1 MPFGTHS
8 REGGDP
14 AAHGRRGELTWAFN
28 GLVCPMGCWGQYEV
42 GPDGRLC
49 LMLYL
54 TGEYPLRP
62 VPWCIHPLQAFQGIG
77 PIDILLGCGWL
88 SSLECITV
96 LQPGELHTLWIE
108 SLHVASNCYQVR
120 GHWSLRYCHCRG
132 NWHSQRKQ
140 TIILGSLQWEP
151 ESSLRMRSSSQ
162 GLSKR
167 RVYIWVNRCMHKE
180 MHDEWIRVCMHEGMH
195 AWIDEWMDTWMD
207 AWKNEW
213 EKWKPS

>member
-8 REGGDP
+8 IEGGDP
-14 AAHGRRGELTWAFN
+14 AAHRRRSELTWAFN
-28 GLVCPMGCWGQYEV
+28 GLVCPLGCWGQYEV

-62 VPWCIHPLQAFQGIG
+62 VPWCIHPLQAFQGVG
-77 PIDILLGCGWL
+77 PINIFLGCGWL
-88 SSLECITV
+88 SSLECIAV

-120 GHWSLRYCHCRG
+120 GHWSLRHCHCRG
-132 NWHSQRKQ
+132 DWHSQRKQ
-140 TIILGSLQWEP
+140 TITPGSLQWEP
-151 ESSLRMRSSSQ
+151 ESSLRMGSSSQ

-167 RVYIWVNRCMHKE
+167 RI
-180 MHDEWIRVCMHEGMH
+180 
-195 AWIDEWMDTWMD
+195 
-207 AWKNEW
+207 
-213 EKWKPS
+213 